1 MFDPN
6 FLYSTNILLSRCALL
21 NPSGTFMF
29 RWIFLIHFRYKIL
42 THLRSH
48 TGERPHICVVDGC
61 RKSFARLDNLKIHMR
76 SHTGERPYRCPYEGC
91 SKSYANSSDR
101 FKHTRTH
108 LEKKPYRCK
117 FEGCDKS
124 YTDPSSL
131 RKHHRR
137 HKNDGSKMVLTEAEP
152 IVVLPAVEDEGEVID
167 VV

>member
-1 MFDPN
+1 
-6 FLYSTNILLSRCALL
+6 
-21 NPSGTFMF
+21 
-29 RWIFLIHFRYKIL
+29 
-42 THLRSH
+42 
-48 TGERPHICVVDGC
+48 
-61 RKSFARLDNLKIHMR
+61 MR

-91 SKSYANSSDR
+91 NKSYANSSDR

-131 RKHHRR
+131 RKHHKR
-137 HKNDGSKMVLTEAEP
+137 HKSDGSKMVLTEKEP
-152 IVVLPAVEDEGEVID
+152 IVVLPPVEDEGKVID